1 MFDYLK
7 NRKKILGMNSR
18 YLQYIRPNNLK
29 RAIKI
34 ADDKLLSKKILQKN
48 KIPVPKLITK
58 ITSHEEL
65 ESFDWDKLPNS
76 FALKPNKG
84 LGGAGILV
92 VFGKKKNRED
102 AWVKADRKIVTIED
116 FKSHIRNILDGN
128 FSLSGVPD
136 IAFFEERLT
145 LLKLFKPYS
154 FRGIPD
160 IRVIVYNRVP
170 IMAMLRLPTKE
181 SRGKANLQQGGIGV
195 GIDLATGITT
205 TAVQGKK
212 SKIIEDVPDT
222 RLSVSGLKIPF
233 WREILELAISAQD
246 VSGLGFLGADVAID
260 KERGP
265 VFLELNARA
274 GLSIQ
279 IANLAGL
286 QERMERVNG
295 LKIKTIKRGVNVG
308 MDLFGGDVE
317 EELEEIS
324 GKKVIGFREKIK
336 ITGRNGKEIEV
347 SAKIDTGAYTSSID
361 EGLAKKLGFEK
372 TVNEFNAIGKT
383 YKELKNL
390 NKSERWRIYKNSPYL
405 VSTVMVT
412 SSHGTTYRPIIKVNF
427 IMDGRPVV
435 AKMTVIDRSHLKH
448 RIIIGRRNLGRFMID
463 VGKISKFN
471 I

>member
-1 MFDYLK
+1 MFETVKKSK
-7 NRKKILGMNSR
+7 NILGMNAR
-18 YLQYIRPNNLK
+18 YLRYIRPNNLR
-29 RAIKI
+29 RAIRI
-34 ADDKLLSKKILQKN
+34 ADDKLLSKKVLRRN
-48 KIPVPKLITK
+48 KIPVPKLIAK
-58 ITSHEEL
+58 ISSHDEL
-65 ESFDWDKLPNS
+65 ENFDWEKLPNS

-92 VFGKKKNRED
+92 VFGKKKNRPD
-102 AWVKADRKIVTIED
+102 AWVKSDGKMVTMED
-116 FKSHIRNILDGN
+116 FKNHIRNILDGN
-128 FSLSGVPD
+128 FSLSAVPD

-145 LLKLFKPYS
+145 LLKLFKPHA

-181 SRGKANLQQGGIGV
+181 SKGKANLQQGGIGV

-212 SKIIEDVPDT
+212 SKVIEDIPGT
-222 RLSVSGLKIPF
+222 RLSVSGLKIPY
-233 WREILELAISAQD
+233 WREILELAIKAQD

-279 IANLAGL
+279 IANSAGL

-317 EELEEIS
+317 EEVEEIS
-324 GKKVIGFREKIK
+324 GQRVIGYKEKVKLI
-336 ITGRNGKEIEV
+336 GRNRKEIEV
-347 SAKIDTGAYTSSID
+347 DAKIDTGAYTSSID
-361 EGLAKKLGFEK
+361 ETLARKLGFGK
-372 TVNEFNAIGKT
+372 TIDAFNIIGKT
-383 YKELKNL
+383 YDDLKDL
-390 NKSERWRIYKNSPYL
+390 SKQERWRIYKNIPYL
-405 VSTVMVT
+405 ESTVMVS
-412 SSHGTTYRPIIKVNF
+412 SSHGTTYRPIIKLIF
-427 IMDGRPVV
+427 IMDKRRVS
-435 AKMTVIDRSHLKH
+435 AKMTIIDRSHLKLSV
-448 RIIIGRRNLGRFMID
+448 IIGRRNLRRFLID
-463 VGKISKFN
+463 VNK
-471 I
+471 

>member
-1 MFDYLK
+1 MFKTIK
-7 NRKKILGMNSR
+7 NSKKILGMNSR
-18 YLQYIRPNNLK
+18 YLRYIRPNNLK
-29 RAIKI
+29 KAIKI
-34 ADDKLLSKKILQKN
+34 ADDKLLSKKVLRKN
-48 KIPVPKLITK
+48 KIPVPKLIARIST
-58 ITSHEEL
+58 HEEL
-65 ESFDWDKLPNS
+65 DNFDWDKLPNS

-92 VFGKKKNRED
+92 VFGKKKRRTD
-102 AWVKADRKIVTIED
+102 AWVKSDGKIVTIED
-116 FKSHIRNILDGN
+116 FKNHIRNILDGN

-136 IAFFEERLT
+136 IAFFEERLK

-181 SRGKANLQQGGIGV
+181 SKGKANLQQGGIGM

-212 SKIIEDVPDT
+212 SKNIEEIPNT
-222 RLSVSGLKIPF
+222 RLSVSGLKIPY
-233 WREILELAISAQD
+233 WREILELAIKAQD

-279 IANLAGL
+279 IANSAGL
-286 QERMERVNG
+286 QERMERVSG

-324 GKKVIGFREKIK
+324 GKKVISYKEKIK
-336 ITGRNGKEIEV
+336 LIGRNKKEIEV
-347 SAKIDTGAYTSSID
+347 DAKIDTGAYTSSID
-361 EGLAKKLGFEK
+361 EELARKLGFAK
-372 TVNEFNAIGKT
+372 TMDAFNEIGKT
-383 YKELKNL
+383 YEDLKDL
-390 NKSERWRIYKNSPYL
+390 SGSERWKIYKNIPYIS
-405 VSTVMVT
+405 STVMVR
-412 SSHGTTYRPIIKVNF
+412 SSHGITYRPIIKLKF
-427 IMDGRPVV
+427 IMDKRLVV
-435 AKMTVIDRSHLKH
+435 AKMTVINRSHLKH
-448 RIIIGRRNLGRFMID
+448 SVIIGRRNLNRFIID
-463 VGKISKFN
+463 VNKF
-471 I
+471 

>member
-1 MFDYLK
+1 MLDYLK

-34 ADDKLLSKKILQKN
+34 ADDKLLSKKVLQKN
-48 KIPVPKLITK
+48 KIPVPKLIAK

-65 ESFDWDKLPNS
+65 ENFNWDKLPNS

-84 LGGAGILV
+84 LGGAGIVV
-92 VFGKKKNRED
+92 VFGRKKNRED

-116 FKSHIRNILDGN
+116 LKSHIRNILDGN

-145 LLKLFKPYS
+145 LLKLFKPYA

-212 SKIIEDVPDT
+212 SKIIEDIPDT

-233 WREILELAISAQD
+233 WREILELAISTQD

-286 QERMERVNG
+286 QERMERVDG

-308 MDLFGGDVE
+308 MDLFGGDIE
-317 EELEEIS
+317 EEVEEIS
-324 GKKVIGFREKIK
+324 GKKVIGFKETVKLV
-336 ITGRNGKEIEV
+336 GRNGKELEV
-347 SAKIDTGAYTSSID
+347 NAKIDTGAYTSSID
-361 EGLAKKLGFEK
+361 EELAKKLGFEK
-372 TVNEFNAIGKT
+372 TMDKFNAIGKT
-383 YKELKNL
+383 YEELKDLDRN
-390 NKSERWRIYKNSPYL
+390 ERWRIYRNIPNL
-405 VSTVMVT
+405 ASTVMVS
-412 SSHGTTYRPIIKVNF
+412 SSHGTTYRPIIKLNF
-427 IMDGRPVV
+427 VMDGLPVI

-448 RIIIGRRNLGRFMID
+448 QVIIGRRNLSKFMID
-463 VGKISKFN
+463 VSKI
-471 I
+471 